1 MQMVQLS
8 IDDTLVDK
16 VMNFLNQLP
25 KNQLKIEIKPQ
36 ETPLSYPR
44 KDPKKHSK
52 VVKREYD
59 SESVDEVAL
68 THISESAKYI
78 HELRRK

>member
-1 MQMVQLS
+1 MQTIQLS
-8 IDDTLVDK
+8 IDDILVDK

-25 KNQLKIEIKPQ
+25 KNQLKIEFKLQ
-36 ETPLSYPR
+36 ETLAHKS

-52 VVKREYD
+52 VIKRDYEND
-59 SESVDEVAL
+59 SVDEVAL
-68 THISESAKYI
+68 THITDSAKYI